1 MREKHSP
8 WLEETLSPE
17 LRKESAVLSKSLI
30 ILMIFVLVGLSAA
43 VAVYAQREGSGSMG
57 CCCCGSGTREGSGSM
72 EGMAGMSKGKAQQPL
87 PEGRKKVGEEF
98 VCPVDGMRMKV
109 TEQTPTAEYQGKV
122 YYFCN
127 EADKQAFLQD
137 PERYA
142 KGKSA
147 E

>member
-1 MREKHSP
+1 MRERHSP
-8 WLEETLSPE
+8 WPEETLSPE
-17 LRKESAVLSKSLI
+17 PREEGTVVSKGI
-30 ILMIFVLVGLSAA
+30 TIVVFVLVALSTTATA
-43 VAVYAQREGSGSMG
+43 RAQQEGSGSMG
-57 CCCCGSGTREGSGSM
+57 CCCCGSSMREGSGSI
-72 EGMAGMSKGKAQQPL
+72 AGMSKERTQQPL

-98 VCPVDGMRMKV
+98 TCPMDGMRMQV
-109 TEQTPTAEYQGKV
+109 TEHTPTAEYQGAV

-127 EADKQAFLQD
+127 EADKQTFLQD

>member
-1 MREKHSP
+1 MFKSS
-8 WLEETLSPE
+8 LFI
-17 LRKESAVLSKSLI
+17 AVL
-30 ILMIFVLVGLSAA
+30 VLVGLSTA
-43 VAVYAQREGSGSMG
+43 VAVYAQKEGSMG
-57 CCCCGSGTREGSGSM
+57 CCCCGSGMREGSGSR
-72 EGMAGMSKGKAQQPL
+72 EGMAGMGKEKGQQPL

-98 VCPVDGMRMKV
+98 TCPVDGMRMKV
-109 TEQTPTAEYQGKV
+109 TEQTPTAEYQGKA

-127 EADKQAFLQD
+127 EQDKQTFLQD

>member
-1 MREKHSP
+1 MF
-8 WLEETLSPE
+8 
-17 LRKESAVLSKSLI
+17 RKSFIITILVLI
-30 ILMIFVLVGLSAA
+30 GLSTAAA
-43 VAVYAQREGSGSMG
+43 VSAGMHSQRKGMSCMGDMMGIGGMEGGKGMQG
-57 CCCCGSGTREGSGSM
+57 M
-72 EGMAGMSKGKAQQPL
+72 EGMAGVGKEKAQQPL

-98 VCPVDGMRMKV
+98 VCPIDGMRMKV
-109 TEQTPTAEYQGKV
+109 TEQTPTAEYHGKV

-127 EADKQAFLQD
+127 EQDKQTFLQD